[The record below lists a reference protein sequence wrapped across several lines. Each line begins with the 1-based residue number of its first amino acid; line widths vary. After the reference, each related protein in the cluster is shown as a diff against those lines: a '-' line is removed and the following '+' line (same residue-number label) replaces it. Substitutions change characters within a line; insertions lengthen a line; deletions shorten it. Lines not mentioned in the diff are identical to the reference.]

1 MHHLAALFQSSS
13 SIQAYAQGYAERLST
28 VVGEIDRDAFARAVD
43 VVDQAFQS
51 NHALHVMANGGSA
64 AVAAHLVN
72 DLVAGGYREGPP
84 PFRVFSLSDNLA
96 TVTALG
102 NDAGFDYIFE
112 RQLRVYL
119 NPGDV
124 VLAMSVSGNSPNI
137 LHAVEYARAHKAAT
151 IGFCGFTGGKLLG
164 ACDIAVHV
172 PATLDEYGP
181 VEDAFSVLCHMLSGY
196 LTMKRG
202 KFLHH

>member
-1 MHHLAALFQSSS
+1 MHHLATLFQSSS
-13 SIQAYAQGYAERLST
+13 SFQAYAQGYTERLAA
-28 VVGEIDRDAFARAVD
+28 VLKEIDRDALAQAVEII
-43 VVDQAFQS
+43 DQAFQAQK
-51 NHALHVMANGGSA
+51 ALYVIANGGSA
-64 AVAAHLVN
+64 AVAAHIVN
-72 DLVAGGYREGPP
+72 DLVAGGYVEGPP

-137 LHAVEYARAHKAAT
+137 LNAVAYARAHEAKT
-151 IGFCGFTGGKLLG
+151 IGFCGFTGGKLAP
-164 ACDIAVHV
+164 ACDVSLHI
-172 PATLDEYGP
+172 PTTLDEYGP
-181 VEDAFSVLCHMLSGY
+181 VEDAFSVLGHIFVGY
-196 LTMKRG
+196 LSMKRG
-202 KFLHH
+202 KLLHH